1 VGYRMTS
8 RWRMCWRMKRESK
21 KNVVGRR
28 CCGDSGGETQESQP
42 NVVLVLADDMG
53 WGDLGCYGATK
64 IPTPAMDRIAAQGL
78 RATDCHSAS
87 AVCTPSRYAL
97 LTGRYAWRGPLKQ
110 RVLVGHSPA
119 IIEPDRPTIA
129 TVLRDAGY
137 ATGAFGKWHLGLG
150 WRFRDG
156 RSWSAFDPGAP
167 LWPEVDDGSNID
179 YAAGF
184 EDGPISRGFDR
195 FFGIAGSLNMPPYC
209 FLNQDST
216 VGVPSIPK
224 QILYPRQRRG
234 LQVDDWRDDEV
245 DCRFVEEACS
255 WIETQVLLKRPFFCY
270 LATSAPHRPCV
281 PPGLVRGA
289 SSAGQRGDMVCLV
302 DWAVGRVD
310 EILKQCGIQENTII
324 VVSSDNGAELTYID
338 NETYGHRA
346 NGNWR
351 GQKADIWEGGHREP
365 FIARWPGRIAP
376 NSVVSGLFGLIDLLP
391 TLAVAC
397 GADLPDGAAED
408 GRDVLDLFIGKG
420 PSSDDVTIV
429 HHSASGMFAVR
440 RGSWKVIM
448 GEGSGGFSPPRGN
461 PCDSE
466 QRHGQLY
473 NLAEDAEESYDQW
486 AQRPEVV
493 ADLYDELKRI
503 ATAQESGLSFDVPIR
518 SEKFS

>member
-1 VGYRMTS
+1 MSGPRQVPS
-8 RWRMCWRMKRESK
+8 R
-21 KNVVGRR
+21 
-28 CCGDSGGETQESQP
+28 P

-64 IPTPAMDRIAAQGL
+64 IPTPAMDRIAVQGL

-302 DWAVGRVD
+302 DWAVGQVD

-351 GQKADIWEGGHREP
+351 GRKADIWEAGHRIP
-365 FIARWPGRIAP
+365 FLVRWPGHIKPGYELR
-376 NSVVSGLFGLIDLLP
+376 SLFGLIDLMP
-391 TLAVAC
+391 TLAAAC
-397 GADLPDGAAED
+397 DVEIKAGMVED
-408 GRDVLDLFIGKG
+408 GINVLDLFLGATPDGGRKWL
-420 PSSDDVTIV
+420 VN
-429 HHSASGMFAVR
+429 HSVNGTFAIR
-440 RGSWKVIM
+440 QGRWKLIM
-448 GEGSGGFSPPRGN
+448 GTGSGGFSMPRGN
-461 PCDSE
+461 RCDAGCN
-466 QRHGQLY
+466 QGQLY
-473 NLAEDAEESYDQW
+473 DLESDPYETMNLWYS
-486 AQRPEVV
+486 RPTLVQE
-493 ADLYDELKRI
+493 LYDELKRV
-503 ATAQESGLSFDVPIR
+503 ARGPASGLSYDVTLANVLAH
-518 SEKFS
+518 EA